1 MGQLRFDL
9 PDPGKHFQPRELAK
23 LCYEAGWTD
32 AQRLLEAVSI
42 IIAESN
48 GYEKRRGP
56 VQPDG
61 TIGNPDGSVDR
72 GLWQINSKAHPDIS
86 DADCDDAVKA
96 TAHARKMYL
105 ANRWGSWSSFA
116 NLQYRGPK
124 AMGYAFDGVANFL
137 RIKNGFPI

>member
-1 MGQLRFDL
+1 
-9 PDPGKHFQPRELAK
+9 
-23 LCYEAGWTD
+23 
-32 AQRLLEAVSI
+32 VSI